1 MTRLTKAEKT
11 GRAVSELFARLE
23 ARENEYPARLMAALE
38 EATQPYNNFELRV
51 VAKNYV
57 LYDRNE
63 TTYHHLSPEYTF
75 ENFEDLKDL
84 EHVLW
89 RIREARAEQAVLQ
102 NLRVIAMAKLT
113 TEERKALGL

>member
-11 GRAVSELFARLE
+11 ARDESELLARIAQHE
-23 ARENEYPARLMAALE
+23 AEYPVRLMALLE
-38 EATQPYNNFELRV
+38 EATQLYNNFELRIISN
-51 VAKNYV
+51 NYV

-63 TTYHHLSPEYTF
+63 ATYHRLSSEYTF

-84 EHVLW
+84 EHILW

-102 NLRVIAMAKLT
+102 NLRENAMAKLT
-113 TEERKALGL
+113 AEERKALGL